1 MRILLSAYACEP
13 ERGGEPGNGWN
24 WASHLTELGYEV
36 WVLTRTRGQKAIK
49 QALESQ
55 PMPNLHIT
63 YVDVPTWPKRY
74 MKGDLGGQ
82 LAIITEYFLWQKQA
96 YGVALQLD
104 KDYGFDLVHH
114 VTLGSITGGSWLW
127 RLNKPFIFGP
137 LGGGQVTPPAFKK
150 YFVEQW
156 RWRMESFRSFAVK
169 QVTPFNISSR
179 STLSRSDLV
188 LATNRDTF
196 DLAQRLGARRVEFF
210 LDTALPEDYFPQA
223 PPIRSTSYELRVL
236 WVASL
241 YPRKALPLALEAL
254 AKVSPLTP
262 FRLTIIGDG
271 CMRNYVPSWI
281 EEFGLESRVEN
292 RGRVSWTEVKNA
304 YLNSDVFLFTS
315 LRDSFGSQLLEA
327 MSQALPVITL
337 DHHGVRDLVPAGVGI
352 KVPVTNPTETVNAL
366 AQAVEYMFKNPKERL
381 QMGRIG
387 YDFAKTQTWKQQ
399 VLKVIEYY
407 EEIGLRGSR
416 SVDNKNKTTLVL
428 G

>member
-13 ERGGEPGNGWN
+13 KQGGEPGNGWN
-24 WASHLTELGYEV
+24 WALQLTELDYEV
-36 WVLTRTRGQKAIK
+36 WVLTRTRGQEAIE
-49 QALESQ
+49 QVLVSQ
-55 PMPNLHIT
+55 PIPNLHVT
-63 YVDVPTWPKRY
+63 YVDVDVPTWPKRY

-96 YGVALQLD
+96 YAVALRLD
-104 KDYGFDLVHH
+104 KEYEFDLVHH

-156 RWRMESFRSFAVK
+156 RWRMEALRSLVVK
-169 QVTPFNISSR
+169 RLVPFNPSSR
-179 STLSRSDLV
+179 STLSRADLV
-188 LATNRDTF
+188 LVTNRDTF
-196 DLAQRLGARRVEFF
+196 DLARRLGAHRVEFF
-210 LDTALPEDYFPQA
+210 LDTALPEDYFLQE
-223 PPIRSTSYELRVL
+223 PPTRSTSHELRVL
-236 WVASL
+236 WVSSL
-241 YPRKALPLALEAL
+241 YPRKALLLALEAL
-254 AKVSPLTP
+254 ARVSPLTP
-262 FRLTIIGDG
+262 FRLTIVGDG

-281 EEFGLESRVEN
+281 KEFGLESRVEH
-292 RGRVSWTEVKNA
+292 RGRVSWAEVKNA

-366 AQAVEYMFKNPKERL
+366 AHAVEYMFKNPKERF
-381 QMGRIG
+381 QMGKIG
-387 YDFAKTQTWKQQ
+387 YDFAKTQTWKQKA
-399 VLKVIEYY
+399 LKVTDYY
-407 EEIGLRGSR
+407 KELGPRGSR
-416 SVDNKNKTTLVL
+416 SVNKSSDFSI
-428 G
+428 